1 MIGVIQQKE
10 IAFYVEKNPSKF
22 YLSSSFS
29 DVIPPKFWM
38 SQSLRFSVYNSEYAY
53 MSLQN
58 RHKNP
63 STDVPASSDEKITA
77 VYVTVLHLTE
87 LIINKTI

>member
-1 MIGVIQQKE
+1 MIGVIQQTE
-10 IAFYVEKNPSKF
+10 IVMYVANNPSKF
-22 YLSSSFS
+22 YFSSSFS

-38 SQSLRFSVYNSEYAY
+38 SKSLLFSDYNSEYAY
-53 MSLQN
+53 VSIQN

-63 STDVPASSDEKITA
+63 SADAPASSDEKITA

-87 LIINKTI
+87 QIINKTI

>member
-1 MIGVIQQKE
+1 
-10 IAFYVEKNPSKF
+10 
-22 YLSSSFS
+22 
-29 DVIPPKFWM
+29 M
-38 SQSLRFSVYNSEYAY
+38 SQSLLFSVYNSEYAY